1 MSDLTQEKIVEIM
14 RSERFVMLTSVSK
27 NDGRLHSHPM
37 TPQKVTDDA
46 EAWFFIGLQG
56 ELAEDLMETSEVN
69 LAFAEV
75 GSWLSVSGHVE
86 FENANREKID
96 ELWNDGVAAWFEG
109 GKDDPNL
116 GLMRFVG
123 ESAQFWGQPGGKVA
137 SLAQIVKSKFTG
149 DRPSGSSDTADL

>member
-37 TPQKVTDDA
+37 TPQKVTEDA
-46 EAWFFIGLQG
+46 EAWFFIGLHG

-109 GKDDPNL
+109 GKEDPNL
-116 GLMRFVG
+116 GLAVFES
-123 ESAQFWGQPGGKVA
+123 ESAQFWGQPGGKAAALA
-137 SLAQIVKSKFTG
+137 SMVKSRVTG
-149 DRPSGSSDTADL
+149 QRPSGESATTEL